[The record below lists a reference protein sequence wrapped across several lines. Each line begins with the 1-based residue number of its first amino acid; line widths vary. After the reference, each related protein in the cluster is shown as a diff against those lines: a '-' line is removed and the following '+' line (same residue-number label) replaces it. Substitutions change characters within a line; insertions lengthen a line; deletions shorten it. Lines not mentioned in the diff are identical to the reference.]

1 VRSFGLDVHRDFCEV
16 AICEDGRV
24 RSAGR
29 VASSPDALQ
38 LFADRLAPTDQ
49 VALEATGNAL
59 RIARLLEPHV
69 ARVVVASTKD
79 LKAISEARVKTD
91 RLDARTLAKLLDADL
106 LTECWVP
113 DEDTRALRRR
123 LGRRAQ
129 LVRQRTRCKNEIHA
143 VLIRNLNGRPP
154 ASDLFGRKGRQWLAE
169 QTLPVDE
176 RETVDG
182 CLRQINF
189 LDAEL
194 AQVERVIAQ
203 QALASEDTRRLLTVP
218 GVNLAS
224 AATFMAV
231 VGDVRR
237 FRNPRKLVGYLG
249 LDPIVRQSGS
259 APARHG
265 AISKAGASEARHM
278 LTEAAFAAVATPGP
292 LRAFHQRVRSRR
304 GPQIAIIAV
313 ARKLAVLFWHL
324 LTRGEDYAYGRPSLT
339 EHKLRQIE
347 LLAGAE
353 HRRGQRGRTT
363 AYRNVEMR
371 ERERE
376 LTAQAEQAYQRLV
389 ADWQQT
395 RPKGA
400 GAAPGRASQ
409 RPSTGQAARQTSAP
423 TPAL

>member
-1 VRSFGLDVHRDFCEV
+1 MRSFGLDVHRDFCEV

-24 RSAGR
+24 RSGGR
-29 VASSPDALQ
+29 VKTSPEALQ
-38 LFADRLAPTDQ
+38 LFADSLAPTDQ
-49 VALEATGNAL
+49 VALGATGNAL

-79 LKAISEARVKTD
+79 LKAITGARVKTD

-106 LTECWVP
+106 LKKCWVP

-154 ASDLFGRKGRQWLAE
+154 ASDPFGRTGRQWLAE
-169 QTLPVDE
+169 QTLPGDE

-182 CLRQINF
+182 CLRRIDF

-194 AQVERVIAQ
+194 AQVERAIAR
-203 QALASEDTRRLLTVP
+203 QALASEDLRRLLTVP
-218 GVNLAS
+218 GVNLVS
-224 AATFMAV
+224 AATFVAV

-237 FRNPRKLVGYLG
+237 FHSPRKLVGYLG

-265 AISKAGASEARHM
+265 TISKAGASEARHM

-292 LRAFHQRVRSRR
+292 LRAFHQRVRGRR

-313 ARKLAVLFWHL
+313 ARKLTVLFWHL

-339 EHKLRQIE
+339 SHKLRQIE

-363 AYRNVEMR
+363 AYRNVELRDR
-371 ERERE
+371 ERQ
-376 LTAQAEQAYQRLV
+376 LTAQAEQAYRRFV

-400 GAAPGRASQ
+400 GAAPGRASSGSQ
-409 RPSTGQAARQTSAP
+409 GAAARRASAP
-423 TPAL
+423 GPAL